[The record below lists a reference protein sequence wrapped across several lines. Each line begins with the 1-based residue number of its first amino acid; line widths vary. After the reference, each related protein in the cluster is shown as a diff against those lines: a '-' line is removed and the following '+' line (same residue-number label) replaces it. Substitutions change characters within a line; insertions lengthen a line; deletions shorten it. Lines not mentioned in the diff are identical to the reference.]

1 MGKRKHSLH
10 IQQQTG
16 RYLGGVATAA
26 LLVVSLPSPS
36 TQASGLS
43 DAQQQL
49 QQANQRADQLRQQID
64 QYQQQEAS
72 LHQQIAHLDDQIN
85 AKLQTIKQLTQQIE
99 QTKQQI
105 AQKKEAIAAKQ
116 HEIEAT
122 QQRIEQRQQYLDQ
135 RLRATYEDGTVSYLE
150 VLFSATS
157 FSDFLTR
164 LDQLTFIAQQ
174 DRTLLR
180 EQEADL
186 EKQQQQKAQLAK
198 EQQQLVTAQDA
209 LSQQQRQLEATKDA
223 LQQQQTEKQQQLG
236 VATRGRNL
244 AAGELST
251 TLAQAQQMQ
260 TQIKQLQQQEAARRA
275 AAARAASSDR
285 SASSSGGGS
294 EQAAASNTGGSP
306 VQEGVWAWPLP
317 GHSYISTNYGFANDS
332 VHKGSFH
339 DGIDIP
345 APLGTPIHAAGD
357 GVVIA
362 AGPASGYGDWIVI
375 DHGNGIAT
383 FYGHMYP
390 SGLLVHVGDHVGKG
404 QVIAL
409 VGSNG
414 YSTGPHLHFG
424 ASRNGAS
431 VNPWTLYR

>member
-1 MGKRKHSLH
+1 MGKRRRSLY

-26 LLVVSLPSPS
+26 LLMVSLPSPA

-43 DAQQQL
+43 NAQQQL
-49 QQANQRADQLRQQID
+49 QQANQRAEQLRQQIGA
-64 QYQQQEAS
+64 YQQQEAS
-72 LHQQIAHLDDQIN
+72 LNQQIAHLDDQIN
-85 AKLQTIKQLTQQIE
+85 AKLQAIEQMARQIN

-122 QQRIEQRQQYLDQ
+122 HQRIAQRQQYLDQ

-174 DRTLLR
+174 DRTLLK
-180 EQEADL
+180 EQQADL

-198 EQQQLVTAQDA
+198 EQEQLVAAQDA
-209 LSQQQRQLEATKDA
+209 LSQQQRQLVAIKDA
-223 LQQQQTEKQQQLG
+223 LQQQQSEKRQQLG

-244 AAGELST
+244 AAGELTT

-260 TQIKQLQQQEAARRA
+260 AQIKQLQQQEAARQAAAA
-275 AAARAASSDR
+275 AAARAASSAAGG
-285 SASSSGGGS
+285 ASSSGS
-294 EQAAASNTGGSP
+294 SGGSP

-317 GHSYISTNYGFANDS
+317 GHSYISTDYGFANDS

-357 GVVIA
+357 GIVIA

-390 SGLLVHVGDHVGKG
+390 SGLLVSVGEHVRKG

-414 YSTGPHLHFG
+414 FSTGPHLHFG